1 MSRERVAAGLS
12 VLLSSIFVSCALP
25 LFSGALPHRRFEI
38 FVIFVRCGPGI
49 EAASGIRGS
58 GRRPAGSRPQ
68 RPGGSSPLIAC
79 LLSSKFDED
88 RHVQRQWDSQRDRQR
103 LCDWIADERP
113 DVLCLQETKAQP
125 EQIPSEAFERMG
137 YRCHYFSA
145 VKKGYSGVAILTLRE
160 PDRVVPGMGIE
171 RYDSEGR
178 FLRADYGDLS
188 VVSVYH
194 PSGTSGDERQAF
206 KMRWLDDFSDY
217 VSRLL
222 ETCPK
227 LILCGDFNICHRPID
242 IHDPVR
248 NATVSGFLPE
258 EREWIGR
265 FIDGGFIDTLRFF
278 HPEPHLYT
286 WWSFRANAR
295 ANNKGWRI
303 DYAMASEAVRPML
316 RDARILPDV
325 RHSDHCPMLLEIDF

>member
-1 MSRERVAAGLS
+1 MKIVTYN
-12 VLLSSIFVSCALP
+12 VN
-25 LFSGALPHRRFEI
+25 
-38 FVIFVRCGPGI
+38 
-49 EAASGIRGS
+49 GIRSAIGK
-58 GRRPAGSRPQ
+58 G
-68 RPGGSSPLIAC
+68 
-79 LLSSKFDED
+79 
-88 RHVQRQWDSQRDRQR
+88 

-145 VKKGYSGVAILTLRE
+145 VRKGYSGVAILTLCE

-222 ETCPK
+222 ETRPK

-265 FIDGGFIDTLRFF
+265 FIDG
-278 HPEPHLYT
+278 
-286 WWSFRANAR
+286 
-295 ANNKGWRI
+295 
-303 DYAMASEAVRPML
+303 
-316 RDARILPDV
+316 
-325 RHSDHCPMLLEIDF
+325 

>member
-1 MSRERVAAGLS
+1 MKIVTYN
-12 VLLSSIFVSCALP
+12 VN
-25 LFSGALPHRRFEI
+25 
-38 FVIFVRCGPGI
+38 
-49 EAASGIRGS
+49 GIRSAIGK
-58 GRRPAGSRPQ
+58 G
-68 RPGGSSPLIAC
+68 
-79 LLSSKFDED
+79 
-88 RHVQRQWDSQRDRQR
+88 

-145 VKKGYSGVAILTLRE
+145 VKKGYSGVAILTLCE

-178 FLRADYGDLS
+178 FLSADYGDLS

-222 ETCPK
+222 ETRPK

>member
-1 MSRERVAAGLS
+1 MGFAARS
-12 VLLSSIFVSCALP
+12 AK
-25 LFSGALPHRRFEI
+25 
-38 FVIFVRCGPGI
+38 
-49 EAASGIRGS
+49 GS
-58 GRRPAGSRPQ
+58 ATGS
-68 RPGGSSPLIAC
+68 
-79 LLSSKFDED
+79 
-88 RHVQRQWDSQRDRQR
+88 
-103 LCDWIADERP
+103 

-194 PSGTSGDERQAF
+194 PSGT
-206 KMRWLDDFSDY
+206 
-217 VSRLL
+217 
-222 ETCPK
+222 K

>member
-1 MSRERVAAGLS
+1 MKIVTYN
-12 VLLSSIFVSCALP
+12 VN
-25 LFSGALPHRRFEI
+25 
-38 FVIFVRCGPGI
+38 
-49 EAASGIRGS
+49 GIRSAIGK
-58 GRRPAGSRPQ
+58 G
-68 RPGGSSPLIAC
+68 
-79 LLSSKFDED
+79 
-88 RHVQRQWDSQRDRQR
+88 

-222 ETCPK
+222 ETRPK

-258 EREWIGR
+258 DSSTRSGSFIRSRTCIRGGASARMPGQTTRAGGSTMRWPPRPSGRCCAARGFCPMSGTRTIVRCCWRSISDFSRLTLLTRARAQDHTYRHGR
-265 FIDGGFIDTLRFF
+265 FLCLR
-278 HPEPHLYT
+278 
-286 WWSFRANAR
+286 
-295 ANNKGWRI
+295 
-303 DYAMASEAVRPML
+303 
-316 RDARILPDV
+316 
-325 RHSDHCPMLLEIDF
+325 

>member
-1 MSRERVAAGLS
+1 MKIVTYN
-12 VLLSSIFVSCALP
+12 VN
-25 LFSGALPHRRFEI
+25 
-38 FVIFVRCGPGI
+38 
-49 EAASGIRGS
+49 GIRSAIGK
-58 GRRPAGSRPQ
+58 G
-68 RPGGSSPLIAC
+68 
-79 LLSSKFDED
+79 
-88 RHVQRQWDSQRDRQR
+88 

-145 VKKGYSGVAILTLRE
+145 VRKGYSGVAILTLCE

-222 ETCPK
+222 ETRPK

-316 RDARILPDV
+316 RGARILPDV
-325 RHSDHCPMLLEIDF
+325 RHSDHCPMLLEIDFGLFPPHASHPCPSARSYISTWTLSMPPSSSATIPSTGAVRWSSVAPMAGAWWLLPATRRDSTVSVRLCRRSGPCGCVPT